1 MAIPGSYRRALGQ
14 LNVGVPAPQ
23 SAYLKDLLAAA
34 VGGPTGFN
42 TDGNLQAGLN
52 TEGNPLYGGLLD
64 RTFSSPVTRARDPF
78 HWRTAC
84 PTLRHP
90 PHAATPLTTPD
101 RETLPPPAAQHHSEP
116 PRAPGSEGQQTDPQ
130 GISWLLLG
138 N

>member
-78 HWRTAC
+78 HWQDGLPKIAAPSPRGNPFDYTGQGNLTA
-84 PTLRHP
+84 TSGS
-90 PHAATPLTTPD
+90 ASFGTPAST
-101 RETLPPPAAQHHSEP
+101 RKRRPANRP
-116 PRAPGSEGQQTDPQ
+116 PRY
-130 GISWLLLG
+130 
-138 N
+138 